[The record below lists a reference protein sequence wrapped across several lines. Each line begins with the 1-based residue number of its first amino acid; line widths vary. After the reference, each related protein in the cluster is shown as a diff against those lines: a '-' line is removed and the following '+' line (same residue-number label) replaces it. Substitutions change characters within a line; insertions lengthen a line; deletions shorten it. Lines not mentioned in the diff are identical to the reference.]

1 VRTTYRNR
9 LSAAIVLALSFASV
23 QNALAQAQSD
33 TSAVMAEEKKQDPN
47 KNETNEQKAVAAENA
62 AQPTVIDS
70 VVVTATKFETT
81 LMQTPVAVTAVTQET
96 LDREG
101 VLDVRDLANLVPN
114 MQVGFSPSD
123 SGVQVAIRGITSNN
137 FTELGDPTVGV
148 HVDGSYSPRPQTAM
162 ALMHDVERVEIL
174 RGPQGTLFGRNS
186 TAGAINILTA
196 RPDTSGTYG
205 NGSVE
210 LGNYNHLLLRGMMN
224 VTANDWLAFRGSFM
238 MAKADSYIDQTM
250 DTFDLNWD
258 TDNDGIFNGPN
269 DVPADGIP
277 NTDQRRNRP
286 VDASDAY
293 GNADR
298 WAARL
303 SMMMTPTENLSWM
316 LTWDRY
322 HDESAGAISLKDC
335 EKAKGTFF
343 ACDKPQ
349 FTASINVPGELD
361 MTVDTWRSLL
371 NWEITDEVILEHRIA
386 YSTETRY
393 QAYDGDGGAF
403 ADPDHPA
410 YGINRVCCG
419 GLGFLIRDEQAI
431 IDAGFK
437 PFAIMP
443 FEDLQLTT
451 RYSNYDSLTSELQFK
466 SNGDGPLRWVAGAF
480 YLKEDNDIRFDVEI
494 PFCCSAGIPLAQS
507 FVQPKREVE
516 SKALFGQLDYQVSDK
531 WNVTAG
537 YRYSW
542 DEKSDKGG
550 SNHETIGYWV
560 NPGQFDPS
568 NSFWMES
575 WGLIGIVPYW
585 SASGQLY
592 QAGNLT
598 DAMGSLAEDFVDRVP
613 GTDNSFKADW
623 SKGTWRIGA
632 DYTPNENLFFYGYAA
647 TGYKAGGFGDKINVC
662 DCEGGLTAFAYDPEE
677 TLTFEM
683 GVKARLNDGKLTLIG
698 TIFSTTYDDMQRT
711 TWAIVGE
718 SEVSGRDI
726 GTLLTT
732 NIAEAQIN
740 GAEFEFDW
748 IPWKGGRILGWAAY
762 LDAEITKF
770 PGAEDGWFC
779 FERAYLGL
787 SECAPEDPNQVRP
800 DNTLRRPTDFT
811 GNTLPWSPEFSLS
824 VTFQHAFIVSDDMIL
839 TPSLTANW
847 QSEMFFADN
856 NFDEK
861 PFSSGQD
868 AFSTINASIRLN
880 NSTYGWT
887 TELYVYNLTDE
898 LVRNWAD
905 PGPGYMKAS
914 FFSPRTYGLKL
925 FKEF

>member
-1 VRTTYRNR
+1 MKKNYRNK
-9 LSAAIVLALSFASV
+9 LSVAIVLAISLVSIQQAS
-23 QNALAQAQSD
+23 AQAQNTTNA
-33 TSAVMAEEKKQDPN
+33 TSAEDNTQTEKLEADR
-47 KNETNEQKAVAAENA
+47 QKATAAEKA
-62 AQPTVIDS
+62 AQPDVIDS

-81 LMQTPVAVTAVTQET
+81 LLETPIAVSAFTQET

-101 VLDVRDLANLVPN
+101 VQDVRDLGDLVPN

-123 SGVQVAIRGITSNN
+123 SGVQVVIRGVTSNN

-148 HVDGSYSPRPQTAM
+148 HIDGSYSPRPQTGM

-205 NGSVE
+205 NGSIE
-210 LGNYNHLLLRGMMN
+210 LGNYNHMLLRGMFN
-224 VTANDWLAFRGSFM
+224 LPANDWLAFRGSFM
-238 MAKADSYIDQTM
+238 VDKTDSYIKQTM
-250 DTFDLNWD
+250 DTYDLNWD
-258 TDNDGIFNGPN
+258 TDNDGTFNGPN

-293 GNADR
+293 GNSNR
-298 WAARL
+298 WATRL
-303 SMMMTPTENLSWM
+303 SMMMTPTENLTWM

-322 HDESAGAISLKDC
+322 HDESAGGLSLKDC

-343 ACDKPQ
+343 ACDQPQ
-349 FTASINVPGELD
+349 FSASINVPGELD

-371 NWEITDEVILEHRIA
+371 SWQLNDKVALEHRVA
-386 YSTETRY
+386 YSSESRY

-410 YGINRVCCG
+410 YGINRICCG
-419 GLGFLIRDEQAI
+419 TNFGFLIRDEQAI
-431 IDAGFK
+431 IDAGFA
-437 PFAIMP
+437 PYALMP

-466 SNGDGPLRWVAGAF
+466 SVGDGPLKWVAGWF
-480 YLKEDNDIRFDVEI
+480 YLQEKNDIRFDVEI

-507 FVQPKREVE
+507 FVQPNREVK
-516 SKALFGQLDYQVSDK
+516 SDALFGQIDYQVSDK
-531 WNVTAG
+531 LNVTAG

-542 DEKSDKGG
+542 DKKSDTGG

-560 NPGQFDPS
+560 NGDQYAPPGQQ
-568 NSFWMES
+568 FWMES

-585 SASGQLY
+585 STSGGWV
-592 QAGNLT
+592 QANVLNDT
-598 DAMGSLAEDFVDRVP
+598 MGSLAEDFVDRVP
-613 GTDNSFKADW
+613 GTDNTFKANW
-623 SKGTWRIGA
+623 SKGTWRLGA
-632 DYTPNENLFFYGYAA
+632 DYTANENLFFYGYAA
-647 TGYKAGGFGDKINVC
+647 TGYKAGGFGDKVDIC
-662 DCEGGLTAFAYDPEE
+662 QCGIQTAFAYDPEE
-677 TLTFEM
+677 TLTFELGM
-683 GVKARLNDGKLTLIG
+683 KARLNDGKLTLI
-698 TIFSTTYDDMQRT
+698 TTVFSTTYDDMQRT

-718 SEVSGRDI
+718 SEISGADI

-748 IPWKGGRILGWAAY
+748 IPWKGGRIIGWVAY
-762 LDAEITKF
+762 LDATITKF

-787 SECAPEDPNQVRP
+787 TECAPEDPSQVRP
-800 DNTLRRPTDFT
+800 DNSLRRPTDFK
-811 GNTLPWSPEFSLS
+811 GNKLPWSPEFSTS
-824 VTFQHAFIVSDDMIL
+824 VTFQHAFIVNEDMIL

-847 QSEMFFADN
+847 QSEIFFYDN
-856 NFDEK
+856 NFDEG
-861 PFSSGQD
+861 PFHSGQK
-868 AFSTINASIRLN
+868 AFSTYNASIRLN
-880 NSTYGWT
+880 NSTQGWVG
-887 TELYVYNLTDE
+887 ELYVYNLTNE

-914 FFSPRTYGLKL
+914 FFSPRTYGLK
-925 FKEF
+925 FTKDF